1 MKTQA
6 NTLFIGGLEYV
17 IPAGFTDK
25 EVNALCAMLL
35 RFRRVDEVYSSD
47 YKVRFAY
54 QEQEYTA
61 VRLNTRDLYTTEET
75 ARAARDAHNAALEL
89 GTDARARADD
99 LSLTRESVHAIRAA
113 ALIATNNLT
122 GSEGGGP

>member
-25 EVNALCAMLL
+25 EVNSLCAMLL

-61 VRLNTRDLYTTEET
+61 VRLNTRDLYTTEEA
-75 ARAARDAHNAALEL
+75 ARAARDAHNASLEL

-99 LSLTRESVHAIRAA
+99 LTYSQTS
-113 ALIATNNLT
+113 
-122 GSEGGGP
+122 

>member
-17 IPAGFTDK
+17 IPVGFTDK
-25 EVNALCAMLL
+25 EVNSLCAMLL

-47 YKVRFAY
+47 YKTRFAY

-75 ARAARDAHNAALEL
+75 ARAARDAHNAAL
-89 GTDARARADD
+89 GTDDRARADD
-99 LSLTRESVHAIRAA
+99 LTYSQTS
-113 ALIATNNLT
+113 
-122 GSEGGGP
+122 

>member
-25 EVNALCAMLL
+25 EVNSLCAMLL

-61 VRLNTRDLYTTEET
+61 VRLNTRDLYTTEEA
-75 ARAARDAHNAALEL
+75 ARAARDVHNAALEVAS
-89 GTDARARADD
+89 T
-99 LSLTRESVHAIRAA
+99 AA
-113 ALIATNNLT
+113 ELAAGLK
-122 GSEGGGP
+122 